1 MVKNLYKKLRRG
13 RSSRSSFEPKGRRP
27 EDPVQYMSETVNL
40 YEATEGACMACIEPC
55 PRTMCRYHI
64 HSDARK
70 LQIMKR
76 VESET
81 TCSLKLAN
89 RGGMT
94 LEEIGSIMGLT
105 RERVRQI
112 ETRGKTRLRHIL
124 EKEGYSKELLVHF
137 VVGCKYS

>member
-1 MVKNLYKKLRRG
+1 MGVKWIG
-13 RSSRSSFEPKGRRP
+13 
-27 EDPVQYMSETVNL
+27 MTETLNL
-40 YEATEGACMACIEPC
+40 YEATDGPCMARVEPC
-55 PRTMCRYHI
+55 TRTMCRYHI

-70 LQIMKR
+70 LQITKS
-76 VESET
+76 VEIET

-112 ETRGKTRLRHIL
+112 ETKGTTRLRHTL

-137 VVGCKYS
+137 VVGCKYL